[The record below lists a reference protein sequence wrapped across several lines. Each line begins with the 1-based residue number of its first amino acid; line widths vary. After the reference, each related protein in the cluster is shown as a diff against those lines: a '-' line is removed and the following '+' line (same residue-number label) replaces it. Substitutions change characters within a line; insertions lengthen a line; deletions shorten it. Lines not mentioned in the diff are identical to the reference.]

1 MSEEVKKLKLQ
12 IQALQKEN
20 EQLRSRVTRFLA
32 TDKTVKVPEQFQPI
46 FDQAEATVK
55 SYFTQ
60 LKAMPSKGSIEIN
73 DDRYVLLRA
82 SSLSFGFLNK
92 IKDLYADKGEREA
105 YLIGRN
111 FLFDIAHVLGLE
123 DATNFHFKMNLKDP
137 ISKLSAG
144 PIHFAYTGWAFVDIL
159 PESNPSPDDDFYLK
173 YHHPYSFEADSW
185 IRSGVQS
192 EFPVCVMNAGYS
204 SGWCEESFGI
214 PLTAVEIKCKA
225 KGDDNCT
232 FIMAPPHKIHAYLPK
247 SNVLNTENET
257 YDVPLFF
264 ERKKAEEKIKT
275 SLKEKEVL
283 LKEVHHRVKN
293 NLQII
298 SSLLNLQTNYLNDK
312 ASIELFQETKNRI
325 KTLALVHE
333 KLYKSEDVEYVNIKS
348 YIASIVDLLSYSY
361 DKEYIDITIDIE
373 EAPFNKFDIEKAIPC
388 GLIVNEIVSN
398 SFKHAFK
405 HLKGAIKISLTLE
418 EANCVLF
425 IADNGVGIS
434 KDLDITNLNSL
445 GLELVDI
452 LVSQLEGSYTIATQ
466 KGTCFKIEFPLNS
479 EVN

>member
-1 MSEEVKKLKLQ
+1 VSEDIEKLKLK
-12 IQALQKEN
+12 IKELEREN
-20 EQLRSRVTRFLA
+20 ELLRSGITSFLA
-32 TDKTVKVPEQFQPI
+32 TDKTVNVPEQFQPI
-46 FDQAEATVK
+46 FDTAEQTVR
-55 SYFTQ
+55 SYFTK
-60 LKAMPSKGSIEIN
+60 LKASPSKGRIEIN
-73 DDRYVLLRA
+73 DERYVLLRA

-92 IKDLYADKGEREA
+92 IKDLYADKGEKAA

-123 DATNFHFKMNLKDP
+123 DATNFHKKMDLKDP
-137 ISKLSAG
+137 VSKLSAG

-159 PESNPSPDDDFYLK
+159 PESNPSPDDNYYLK

-185 IRSGVQS
+185 IRSGVKS
-192 EFPVCVMNAGYS
+192 DFPVCVMNAGYS

-214 PLTAVEIKCKA
+214 PLTAVEIKCRA

-232 FIMAPPHKIHAYLPK
+232 FIMAPPHKIHEYLPK
-247 SNVLNTENET
+247 SDVLSSENET

-312 ASIELFQETKNRI
+312 GSIELFQETKNRI

-333 KLYKSEDVEYVNIKS
+333 KLYKSEDVEYVSIKN
-348 YIASIVDLLSYSY
+348 YIESIIDLLSYSY
-361 DKEYIDITIDIE
+361 DKEYIDVVIGIDEI
-373 EAPFNKFDIEKAIPC
+373 PFDKFNIEKAIPC

-398 SFKHAFK
+398 SYKHAFK
-405 HLKGAIKISLTLE
+405 SLKGNINVSLKKEENMCVMIIS
-418 EANCVLF
+418 
-425 IADNGVGIS
+425 DNGVGIS
-434 KDLDITNLNSL
+434 DEINFDNLNSL
-445 GLELVDI
+445 GLELIDL
-452 LVSQLEGSYTIATQ
+452 LVSQLEGSYKIYGEN
-466 KGTCFKIEFPLNS
+466 GTKFEITFP
-479 EVN
+479 V

>member
-144 PIHFAYTGWAFVDIL
+144 PIHFAYTG
-159 PESNPSPDDDFYLK
+159 
-173 YHHPYSFEADSW
+173 
-185 IRSGVQS
+185 
-192 EFPVCVMNAGYS
+192 
-204 SGWCEESFGI
+204 
-214 PLTAVEIKCKA
+214 
-225 KGDDNCT
+225 
-232 FIMAPPHKIHAYLPK
+232 
-247 SNVLNTENET
+247 
-257 YDVPLFF
+257 
-264 ERKKAEEKIKT
+264 
-275 SLKEKEVL
+275 
-283 LKEVHHRVKN
+283 
-293 NLQII
+293 
-298 SSLLNLQTNYLNDK
+298 
-312 ASIELFQETKNRI
+312 
-325 KTLALVHE
+325 
-333 KLYKSEDVEYVNIKS
+333 
-348 YIASIVDLLSYSY
+348 
-361 DKEYIDITIDIE
+361 
-373 EAPFNKFDIEKAIPC
+373 
-388 GLIVNEIVSN
+388 
-398 SFKHAFK
+398 
-405 HLKGAIKISLTLE
+405 
-418 EANCVLF
+418 
-425 IADNGVGIS
+425 
-434 KDLDITNLNSL
+434 
-445 GLELVDI
+445 
-452 LVSQLEGSYTIATQ
+452 
-466 KGTCFKIEFPLNS
+466 
-479 EVN
+479 